1 MPDTLRNIHEVNW
14 PQWCSYGVWDI
25 GEAVKLFCNVEP
37 TAECSPITWELHQK
51 LSAQE
56 DLFYRAAEAGKF
68 LNSAGQPFVLGTDKY
83 LQPLSVLK
91 YATEKK
97 WNMPEQLK
105 ELHKN
110 LLKTPESVPTLGMI
124 ADPENPYYSKELHL
138 AAQYQQ
144 LLPQWLEGVTSSKHK
159 QAIVA
164 QLKKLEVKPK
174 ALLDRLAVLLNPTSS
189 KRK

>member
-1 MPDTLRNIHEVNW
+1 MPVTPSNIHDVNW
-14 PQWCSYGVWDI
+14 PQWCSHGVWEI
-25 GEAVKLFCNVEP
+25 GDAAKLFCNVEP
-37 TAECSPITWELHQK
+37 TAERSPIPRELHRK

-56 DLFYRAAEAGKF
+56 GLFHRTAEAGKF

-83 LQPLSVLK
+83 LQPLSVLE
-91 YATEKK
+91 YATKEKWHIPK
-97 WNMPEQLK
+97 QLK
-105 ELHKN
+105 ELREN
-110 LLKTPESVPTLGMI
+110 LVEASASEKSREII
-124 ADPENPYYSKELHL
+124 ADRENPYYSKELHL

-144 LLPQWLEGVTSSKHK
+144 LLPQWLEGVTPSKHK

-164 QLKKLEVKPK
+164 QLKKLKVKPK